1 VLLVVD
7 DEELPRS
14 VTARMLVAAGYR
26 VLTASSAAQALELM
40 EDPSVAVRLVIT
52 DLKMPGMDGREL
64 AERLYER
71 SPAPQVLFIS
81 GYPSPPTIGALPG
94 PLLAKP
100 FSEADLLV
108 RVRGLLR
115 DS

>member
-14 VTARMLVAAGYR
+14 ITARMLVAAGYR
-26 VLTASSAAQALELM
+26 VLTASSAAQALQLI
-40 EDPSVAVRLVIT
+40 EDPSVAVRLVIA
-52 DLKMPGMDGREL
+52 DLKMPGMGGREL

-81 GYPSPPTIGALPG
+81 GYPSPLTVGALPG
-94 PLLAKP
+94 PFLAKP
-100 FSEADLLV
+100 FSEGDLLV
-108 RVRGLLR
+108 HVRGLLKEP
-115 DS
+115 